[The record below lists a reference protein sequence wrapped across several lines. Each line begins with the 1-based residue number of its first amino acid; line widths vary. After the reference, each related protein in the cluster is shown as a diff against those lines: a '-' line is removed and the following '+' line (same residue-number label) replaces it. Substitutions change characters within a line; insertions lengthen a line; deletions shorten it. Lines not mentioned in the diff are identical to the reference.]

1 MLPNTDCT
9 ENTIGFRLKQ
19 IHDAMEKSVN
29 NYLKPYDLTLSQ
41 INVLLFLDSYRGE
54 KPVTIRDI
62 ELFFGLQHPTITG
75 IVKRLEEKKLVVTER
90 DTADKRC
97 TIVKIAPKAEI
108 IQNAMEKHRKL
119 MDSLLVHTMTEAEQ
133 KQLAVL
139 LDKVLKNLST
149 IPADLNF

>member
-1 MLPNTDCT
+1 MLPNIDSNK
-9 ENTIGFRLKQ
+9 NTIGFRLKQ

-29 NYLKPYDLTLSQ
+29 SYLKPYGLTLSQ
-41 INVLLFLDSYRGE
+41 INVLLFLDSYQGE
-54 KPVTIRDI
+54 EPVTIRDI

-90 DTADKRC
+90 GTADKRC

-119 MDSLLVHTMTEAEQ
+119 MDSLLVHTMTEVEQ
-133 KQLAVL
+133 KQLAIL
-139 LDKVLKNLST
+139 LDKVLNNLST